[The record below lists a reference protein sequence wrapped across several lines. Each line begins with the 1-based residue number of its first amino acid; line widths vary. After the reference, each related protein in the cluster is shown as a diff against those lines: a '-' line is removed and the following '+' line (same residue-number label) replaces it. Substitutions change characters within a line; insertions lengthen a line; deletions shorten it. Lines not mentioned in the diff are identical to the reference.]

1 MHAVDILIFVE
12 HKDRELQGTIAVKK
26 YLDEN
31 VGLAVK
37 VFSIE
42 YGFFDAWRLYNPKL
56 ICLPYCKSENNL
68 IVRAFKARNPNTI
81 YLNLNY
87 EQIFSKVTAE
97 HKRPRD
103 EFAKRGQYHLAWGRQ
118 FQEYLQSHGVPSD
131 RIFVAGKPEIQFL
144 QEMKRTGGNLKAE
157 IAKETGLDERKKWCF
172 IPLNDSSAFLSE
184 EFISTKIRAGK
195 FSTAA
200 LESHRCA
207 KKQVMVLLQWL
218 FRIWKNRESGNIE
231 FIVRPHPGVDVEKYN
246 ELCNELQ
253 IRQPENVHIIR
264 EYTVKEWLCCSDLCI
279 SNWSTVVIDASAIRV
294 RTYIFEPEPLPDG
307 LQTDWIE
314 VFPKIKTFDVFKEVL
329 LENEKKD
336 DLVIDCEKKFIE
348 TSIDSVSCWAL
359 TMKRLVDLYQE
370 GESISRHTYFA
381 GLKKEWKRMLRS
393 KLRCMV
399 YKKRFARGRINEK
412 IRYDFF
418 EPF

>member
-1 MHAVDILIFVE
+1 MQDIDILIFVE
-12 HKDRELQGTIAVKK
+12 HKDRELQGTVAVKN
-26 YLDEN
+26 YLEKN
-31 VGLAVK
+31 TSLNVK

-56 ICLPYCKSENNL
+56 ICVPYCKSEDNL
-68 IVRAFKARNPNTI
+68 IVRAFKTRNPNTI

-87 EQIFSKVTAE
+87 EQIFSKATAV

-103 EFAKRGQYHLAWGRQ
+103 EFAKKGLYHLAWGQQ
-118 FQEYLQSHGVPSD
+118 FQEYLQNQGVPPD

-144 QEMKRTGGNLKAE
+144 QEMKHTEKNLKTK
-157 IAKETGLDERKKWCF
+157 IGNETGLHERKRWCF

-184 EFISTKIRAGK
+184 EFISAKIREGK
-195 FSTAA
+195 FSAAA

-207 KKQVMVLLQWL
+207 RNQIIVLLQWL
-218 FRIWKNRESGNIE
+218 SCMSKEDGGADIE
-231 FIVRPHPGVDVEKYN
+231 VILRPHPGVDVERYS
-246 ELCNELQ
+246 EIFDELQ
-253 IRQPENVHIIR
+253 IRQPANVHIIR

-279 SNWSTVVIDASAIRV
+279 SNWSTVVIDASAIKV
-294 RTYIFEPEPLPDG
+294 RTYILEPEPLPDSF
-307 LQTDWIE
+307 QAEWID
-314 VFPKIKTFDVFKEVL
+314 FFAKIKTYDYFKEAL
-329 LENEKKD
+329 LGNGKKE
-336 DLVIDCEKKFIE
+336 DLVIGCEKKFID
-348 TSIDSVSCWAL
+348 TSVDSISCWAL

-370 GESISRHTYFA
+370 KKESDRHAYFA

-393 KLRCMV
+393 RLR
-399 YKKRFARGRINEK
+399 YTAHKNRFTRTRINEK